1 MVAWFVLTYLIAAIP
16 FGLVLT
22 TLYGGDS
29 DIRGSGSGNIGA
41 TNVARVYGW
50 RLAVPALLLDIAK
63 GFFPVLGASLLW
75 PELGLWW
82 PAFIAFAAFLA
93 HCFSVYLEF
102 RGGKGVATGAGGMLA
117 LAPVPTLLAVGV
129 WLVVLAIT
137 GKSSVGA
144 LLAAASLIGFAG
156 WLDPQTLPV
165 VVLLALGI
173 GFTHVS
179 NIRRL
184 MRGQEGQV
192 VRPVRWGRSASEG
205 PDPEALLE
213 QGPAGTPVIPALWKE
228 SVPDPLEITDDVTL
242 ESREPAEPRG

>member
-22 TLYGGDS
+22 TLYGGDTDLRS
-29 DIRGSGSGNIGA
+29 AGSGNIGA

-50 RLAVPALLLDIAK
+50 KLALPALLLDIAK

-75 PELGLWW
+75 PDTGLWW
-82 PAFIAFAAFLA
+82 PGVIAGVAFLA

-117 LAPVPTLLAVGV
+117 LAPLPTLLAISV
-129 WLVVLAIT
+129 WATLLAIT

-144 LLAAASLIGFAG
+144 LIAATSLIGFAG
-156 WLDPQTLPV
+156 WLQPESVP
-165 VVLLALGI
+165 VVLLLAFGI

-184 MRGQEGQV
+184 MRGQESQV
-192 VRPVRWGRSASEG
+192 VRPVRWGRNGGSQ
-205 PDPEALLE
+205 PDPVALME
-213 QGPAGTPVIPALWKE
+213 QGPAGNSVSPALWRE
-228 SVPDPLEITDDVTL
+228 SIADPLDVA
-242 ESREPAEPRG
+242 EEPEPSPRS